1 MIFKK
6 HNIKSYPNTVWN
18 FFLNDT
24 FTPRTLG
31 ESFTIDVIV
40 LTSIQYKKKLTN
52 VWLKDNCPS
61 QFKYIIFLDHTNL

>member
-52 VWLKDNCPS
+52 V
-61 QFKYIIFLDHTNL
+61 

>member
-24 FTPRTLG
+24 FTPHTLG
-31 ESFTIDVIV
+31 KSFTIDVIV
-40 LTSIQYKKKLTN
+40 LTSIQYKKNLTN
-52 VWLKDNCPS
+52 V
-61 QFKYIIFLDHTNL
+61 